1 MNRAAAVTAGVI
13 AAVLAVGGGAL
24 ATVQVHR
31 LSDRAALSAT
41 VSRQNEALA
50 AGRQI
55 AVDFLAYDYRHID
68 ADFTRVV
75 GESVGALSKDFATQ
89 SASVR
94 DLIVKAKAISTAT
107 VASAAVVSV
116 SASGSAARVLVS
128 LNRTIVNTSA
138 PKGQSNSVDLQLDL
152 VRRHGRWL
160 ASAVKPV

>member
-1 MNRAAAVTAGVI
+1 MNRAAAVTAGVT
-13 AAVLAVGGGAL
+13 AAVLAVGGGAV
-24 ATVQVHR
+24 ATVQTHR

-75 GESVGALSKDFATQ
+75 GESVGKLSKDFATQ

-94 DLIVKAKAISTAT
+94 DLIVKAKAISTAS

-116 SASGSAARVLVS
+116 SANGARLLVS
-128 LNRTIVNTSA
+128 LDRTIVNTSA
-138 PKGQSNSVDLQLDL
+138 PKGQSNAVDLQLDL

-160 ASAVKPV
+160 ASAVTPV